1 MALTRRFL
9 ALAAASA
16 LCAAIVPATA
26 QAAAA
31 WPDKPITFITPYP
44 PGGSADII
52 TRFIADRV
60 SKQVGK
66 PIIVENR
73 AGAAATL
80 GTDYAARAAP
90 DGYTFLVTPMAT
102 VTIAPWLRKLNYSV
116 DSFVPV
122 AKLASSYGLITTSK
136 DAPFSNYKEFVAS
149 AKANP
154 GKYSFAT
161 NGVGSI
167 VHLSAVLLHKQA
179 GIDVLHVPYKG
190 AAESMTDLIGG
201 RVTLMYDPA
210 TAPRVKDGTLKGLA
224 TTADVRNPELPNI
237 PTLEEQG
244 FKLPFSGSWFGI
256 FAPKGT
262 SEAIVG
268 KMAAYVKQA
277 LEMPGVREQLQLSA
291 LYPDFQDSASF
302 AKQVRADS
310 DTMREV
316 IQKENIKLD

>member
-1 MALTRRFL
+1 MPFTRRFIT
-9 ALAAASA
+9 LAAASA
-16 LCAAIVPATA
+16 LCVSVAPVMAQTA
-26 QAAAA
+26 KA
-31 WPDKPITFITPYP
+31 WPDKPISFITPYP
-44 PGGSADII
+44 PGGSSDII

-60 SKQVGK
+60 SKQIGK
-66 PIIVENR
+66 PIIVENK

-80 GTDYAARAAP
+80 GTEYAARAAP

-136 DAPFSNYKEFVAS
+136 DAPFSNYKEFVAA
-149 AKANP
+149 AKTNP

-167 VHLSAVLLHKQA
+167 VHLTAVLLHKQS

-224 TTADVRNPELPNI
+224 TTADIRNPELPNI
-237 PTLEEQG
+237 PTLREQG
-244 FKLPFSGSWFGI
+244 FTLPFSGSWFGI

-262 SEAIVG
+262 PETIVNR
-268 KMAAYVKQA
+268 MAGYVKQA
-277 LEMPGVREQLQLSA
+277 LETGGVREQLQLSA
-291 LYPDFQDSASF
+291 LYPDFQGPAQFS
-302 AKQVRADS
+302 KQVRADA
-310 DTMREV
+310 DIMREV